1 MPTSP
6 NGTIRTTRN
15 INTPIFTCP
24 KCGLRA
30 HGAEPRVTVRAL
42 ILALGRCEITSR
54 AEAKAL
60 EKLWKHYR
68 AANQLNMM
76 GDPLDGGN

>member
-1 MPTSP
+1 
-6 NGTIRTTRN
+6 
-15 INTPIFTCP
+15 
-24 KCGLRA
+24 
-30 HGAEPRVTVRAL
+30 VTVRAL
-42 ILALGRCEITSR
+42 ILALGRFEITSR